1 VASIT
6 AASGSILS
14 AAATLTVTPTE
25 YAYAANFGGGTVS
38 QYTIATSGA
47 LIPMSTP
54 TVTAGT
60 GPFSVSVDPTGHFAY
75 VANFSSDS
83 VSQFAI
89 AADGSLTPLGTPA
102 AAGSHPAAIVTAA
115 AY

>member
-1 VASIT
+1 VAQLSIGT
-6 AASGSILS
+6 GGMLTLMNT
-14 AAATLTVTPTE
+14 ATL
-25 YAYAANFGGGTVS
+25 
-38 QYTIATSGA
+38 ATGSA
-47 LIPMSTP
+47 PNSVAIDP
-54 TVTAGT
+54 AGRY
-60 GPFSVSVDPTGHFAY
+60 AY
-75 VANFSSDS
+75 VAERGSNT